1 MQRIL
6 VIYAS
11 DHGSTHEIADAIADE
26 LRASEFDAACVDAG
40 ELHALDADA
49 VVLGSAV
56 CRGRWRREARRV
68 LKRHGSELA
77 AIPFWVFSSGPV
89 GDPEQDDG
97 GDERWLEP
105 QHTIAEA
112 VRLGVRDHVVFGGS
126 MASEPR
132 RDVGS
137 MIPPGT
143 AEEDRDRR
151 DWDQVRSWARAIA
164 AEMRAA
170 EVAPRG

>member
-1 MQRIL
+1 MQRVL

-11 DHGSTHEIADAIADE
+11 KHGSTHEIAEAIADE
-26 LRASEFDAACVDAG
+26 LRASELDAVCVDAG
-40 ELHALDADA
+40 DLHELDADA

-56 CRGRWRREARRV
+56 YLGRWRREARRV
-68 LKRHGSELA
+68 LKRHGGELA
-77 AIPFWVFSSGPV
+77 ALPFWVFSSGPV
-89 GDPEQDDG
+89 GDPEQEDD

-126 MASEPR
+126 LPSEPHGFVER
-132 RDVGS
+132 AMQR
-137 MIPPGT
+137 GT
-143 AEEDRDRR
+143 PEEHRDRR

-164 AEMRAA
+164 AEVRAA
-170 EVAPRG
+170 EAAPRG